1 MQSGVPAAFP
11 SPINTPEGPATSVH
25 SPSTAALPTEG
36 KAVLTESSSNAS
48 ATPAE
53 GAPQAF
59 GSPSALWPAPA
70 AAQSAQNDAL
80 GQATSDAAPT
90 STWDQ
95 LWDEGSSDGPDQ
107 AAADSL
113 PAESATQS
121 APVCLGQHM
130 PGSSQQAEA
139 VPSSQHVMP
148 SQDAVAPDVQ
158 KAEQSAESS
167 GQPSAS
173 SLQLPGHPSG
183 LSDEAPP
190 ADSAKTPPHHA
201 STSLEPEEAL
211 PEQAGPSQLISSWPD
226 QATTPR
232 LHTSLP
238 EQATPSLP
246 QGPGAGAS
254 GACNTP
260 KTAGCRE
267 YGSWWTPPL
276 PKGLTPAWMKVKTP
290 AWVKKMRQVE
300 LVSSPQLQDV
310 DQ

>member
-1 MQSGVPAAFP
+1 MPAAFT
-11 SPINTPEGPATSVH
+11 SHINTPEGPATSVH
-25 SPSTAALPTEG
+25 SPNTQALPFNTAALPTEG
-36 KAVLTESSSNAS
+36 EAVPIESSSDATV
-48 ATPAE
+48 TPAE

-59 GSPSALWPAPA
+59 GSPSALWPAAA
-70 AAQSAQNDAL
+70 AAQSAQTAML

-107 AAADSL
+107 AAADSP

-121 APVCLGQHM
+121 APVSLGQHM

-139 VPSSQHVMP
+139 VPASQHATP
-148 SQDAVAPDVQ
+148 SQDAVAPNVQ
-158 KAEQSAESS
+158 KAGQCAESFS
-167 GQPSAS
+167 QPWAS

-201 STSLEPEEAL
+201 STSLQPEEAL

-246 QGPGAGAS
+246 QGPGVGAS

-300 LVSSPQLQDV
+300 LVSSPQL
-310 DQ
+310 